1 MNATSTASAP
11 TSGNAT
17 SFADRMKLLINA
29 CGSVTS
35 IARACGFSEGVV
47 RSWRDGRSDPSRE
60 RCLKLARQLGVS
72 LVWLIAGEGA
82 MWDADA
88 ATLAPPRPQ
97 SADRVDASRT
107 SSSDMDARRLTAAM
121 RALASAIELAGGDST
136 ALDQHA
142 DLLAGFYAMT
152 GEPDPLARAERMI
165 ALHRELAR
173 RLNPGARHANAA

>member
-1 MNATSTASAP
+1 MNSMSDSNGSTADG
-11 TSGNAT
+11 TTG
-17 SFADRMKLLINA
+17 FADRMKLLIKA

-72 LVWLIAGEGA
+72 LVWLMAGEGA
-82 MWDADA
+82 MWDTESSA
-88 ATLAPPRPQ
+88 LAPRVPT
-97 SADRVDASRT
+97 ANRVDAAPLPST
-107 SSSDMDARRLTAAM
+107 DMDPRRLTAAM
-121 RALASAIELAGGDST
+121 RALSSALELAGGDGS

-152 GEPDPLARAERMI
+152 GETDPLARAERTT

-173 RLNPGARHANAA
+173 RMHPGARRIDVA